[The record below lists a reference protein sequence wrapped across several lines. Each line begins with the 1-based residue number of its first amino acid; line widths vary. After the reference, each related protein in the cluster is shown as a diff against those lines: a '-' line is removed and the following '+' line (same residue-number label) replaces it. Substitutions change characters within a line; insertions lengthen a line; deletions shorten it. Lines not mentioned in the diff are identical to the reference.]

1 MNIHFIG
8 HFVAERSYFWLNYR
22 EGRSYHLYA
31 ISSLFLKKKKKKC
44 VGFSQPHYFQ
54 VGKDSRLLLYLW

>member
-8 HFVAERSYFWLNYR
+8 RFVAGRSYFWLNYR

-31 ISSLFLKKKKKKC
+31 ISSLFLKKKKKR
-44 VGFSQPHYFQ
+44 GIFTTPLFSGWKRF
-54 VGKDSRLLLYLW
+54 